1 MTFGLTFDLG
11 VHLGVQVIFQV
22 LQMIGLTINLGF
34 IWRSKLS
41 VRFTNN
47 KCVMSPILQ
56 EKVHNTISCLFKV
69 YVDEREV
76 LLDLMSLKGGSPKT

>member
-1 MTFGLTFDLG
+1 ME
-11 VHLGVQVIFQV
+11 VKVICQV
-22 LQMIGLTINLGF
+22 
-34 IWRSKLS
+34 
-41 VRFTNN
+41 N

-76 LLDLMSLKGGSPKT
+76 LLDLMSQKGGSPKT